1 MTQAASPQL
10 EIALR
15 ELTKLIKAVQY
26 YPPGHPATQ
35 GAASDARA
43 AFLPLLAA
51 GNNLTCTVRK
61 EGISHEDHPV
71 GASNQVLQ
79 KLSAYLFARRV
90 QHLVILPDLSILDLV
105 AFGRALSVDPAETR
119 RQGGIK
125 ELLLKAQVTT
135 VWVNETDLSRI
146 LAQKEEIE
154 TAREDAASG
163 FEELPTATGP
173 ADSERDLKTVL
184 NELRVEQDGQ
194 RYRALL
200 QELVP
205 LARLQMTGAGRLVLL
220 QALALLCQL
229 AADRGQETVRR
240 EFALHALHQLA
251 EPELVDFLIDG
262 LCEKE
267 LAEQH
272 RKLLTSILV
281 FLKQRAISRL
291 MERLAQ
297 EKSAGN
303 RKQLSMALSRQGAQA
318 IPLLAEYLLDERWY
332 VVRNAATIL
341 GEIRDPAAARHLNPL
356 LHHDDIRVCREAIRA
371 LTRIGGKGAAQILL
385 DVINDEDDEI
395 SRQAILSLG
404 VIGDESA
411 VPGLVKI
418 VREGDFFC
426 KQIGRK
432 KDTIRALGEIGSSEA
447 LPPLHT
453 LLSQKRLF
461 KRHEHRELRVAAAQ
475 AIGEIG
481 DPVSAQA
488 LEKATHDRSPEVA
501 RQAAQAMRQLP
512 TNDE

>member
-1 MTQAASPQL
+1 MTQAAPPQL
-10 EIALR
+10 APALR

-26 YPPGHPATQ
+26 YPPGHPAMQ
-35 GAASDARA
+35 GSASDARIA
-43 AFLPLLAA
+43 LLPLLEA
-51 GNNLTCTVRK
+51 GNNLICTVRK
-61 EGISHEDHPV
+61 EGIFYEDAPV
-71 GASNQVLQ
+71 GAGNQVLQ
-79 KLSAYLFARRV
+79 KLAAYLFARRV
-90 QHLVILPDLSILDLV
+90 QHLVILPDLSIEDLS

-135 VWVNETDLSRI
+135 IWVNETDLTRI
-146 LAQKEEIE
+146 LEQKEEIE
-154 TAREDAASG
+154 TAKEEDAAG
-163 FEELPTATGP
+163 FDDLFSEVAPTG
-173 ADSERDLKTVL
+173 SERDLKTVL
-184 NELRVEQDGQ
+184 AELRVEKEDK

-205 LARLQMTGAGRLVLL
+205 LARMHQTIEGRLGLL

-229 AADRGQETVRR
+229 AADRSQETARR
-240 EFALHALHQLA
+240 EFALHSLHQLA
-251 EPELVDFLIDG
+251 TPELVDFLIDS

-267 LAEQH
+267 IADQH
-272 RKLLTSILV
+272 RKLLVSILV

-303 RKQLSMALSRQGAQA
+303 RKYLTGALSRQGPQA
-318 IPLLAEYLLDERWY
+318 IPLLAEYLLDSRWY

-385 DVINDEDDEI
+385 DVIDDEDDEI

-404 VIGDESA
+404 VIGDESV
-411 VPGLVKI
+411 VPELVKI

-426 KQIGRK
+426 KQLGRK
-432 KDTIRALGEIGSSEA
+432 KDAIRALGEIGSSAA
-447 LPPLHT
+447 LPPLST
-453 LLSQKRLF
+453 LLRQKRLF
-461 KRHEHRELRVAAAQ
+461 KRHEHKELRIAAAL

-481 DPVSAQA
+481 DPASRPE
-488 LEKATHDRSPEVA
+488 LEKASHDRSPDLA
-501 RQAAQAMRQLP
+501 RHATQALKHLP
-512 TNDE
+512 KDDE